1 MSPAP
6 VSQVAYLHLHILIN
20 QRASLMLLDL
30 VLFIYS
36 CSLPLLELIIL
47 CLYPL
52 LYLALLDEELL
63 NFCPEVPI
71 VQVLVLFCLLVHSHV
86 WE

>member
-6 VSQVAYLHLHILIN
+6 ISKVAYLHLYVLIY
-20 QRASLMLLDL
+20 QRASLMLLDFML
-30 VLFIYS
+30 LIYS
-36 CSLPLLELIIL
+36 CSLPLLELIML
-47 CLYPL
+47 CLYLL

-71 VQVLVLFCLLVHSHV
+71 VQVLVLFCLLVHSHI